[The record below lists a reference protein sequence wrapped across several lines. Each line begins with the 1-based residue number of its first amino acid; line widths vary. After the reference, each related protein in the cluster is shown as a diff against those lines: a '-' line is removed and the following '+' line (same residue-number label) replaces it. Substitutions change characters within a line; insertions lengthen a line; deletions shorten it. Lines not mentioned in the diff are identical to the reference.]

1 MTPTTQGHV
10 IAVRPGTNS
19 YDIHIDS
26 DVLGT
31 AQSLV
36 APIATD
42 RKVVIITDSHVAPLH
57 LAKTEQLFS
66 PMAASVHSLI
76 VPAGEASKYP
86 RRICLTRVTSRESSA
101 DDIISQNDDFLFS
114 IDLYRDGV

>member
-10 IAVRPGTNS
+10 IAVGLGTNS

-36 APIATD
+36 APIAQT
-42 RKVVIITDSHVAPLH
+42 
-57 LAKTEQLFS
+57 AKW
-66 PMAASVHSLI
+66 
-76 VPAGEASKYP
+76 
-86 RRICLTRVTSRESSA
+86 
-101 DDIISQNDDFLFS
+101 
-114 IDLYRDGV
+114 